1 MILTGTDIRNIV
13 NECVTRIMEARGALN
28 NCLSGLADL
37 IISRF
42 KAGEESFTLTKEEI
56 AQYYPYKHVPDFL
69 NVKIQDFM
77 SSNIKGSYGPVTN
90 TLRISKSL
98 VFFMLDYYY
107 NKEYEPQVK
116 TVLMHEL
123 THFVN
128 HFESQEN
135 TDTMARP
142 LKMDRTDKS
151 KIAKDILYFFDKK
164 EINARVTEFKWDLKR
179 NSIQKPDG
187 SISKL
192 SDYDNTTH
200 LKYMYK
206 LIKLVEDDAQ
216 PGDDKPLSVV
226 ELLLLSRGN
235 RKRQIDGRERMLN
248 PTPEDFE
255 NAKKAIVKKLTR
267 AYNEF
272 YQKLAKIYYDEVS
285 SLG

>member
-1 MILTGTDIRNIV
+1 MILTGTDIRNLV

-42 KAGEESFTLTKEEI
+42 KAGEEAFTLTKEEI

-98 VFFMLDYYY
+98 VFFMLDYHY
-107 NKEYEPQVK
+107 NKEYEPQAK

>member
-1 MILTGTDIRNIV
+1 
-13 NECVTRIMEARGALN
+13 
-28 NCLSGLADL
+28 
-37 IISRF
+37 
-42 KAGEESFTLTKEEI
+42 
-56 AQYYPYKHVPDFL
+56 
-69 NVKIQDFM
+69 M

-179 NSIQKPDG
+179 NSVQKPDG

-192 SDYDNTTH
+192 SDYDNT
-200 LKYMYK
+200 
-206 LIKLVEDDAQ
+206 
-216 PGDDKPLSVV
+216 
-226 ELLLLSRGN
+226 
-235 RKRQIDGRERMLN
+235 RERMLN